1 MPGSRSFL
9 VRSTR
14 AVVAALASCV
24 IANAPAGAASLRDVL
39 QSSDLTFLADVKHGV
54 RERVLFF
61 SSEDFFADMAA
72 AGVRHVAVEMPRVL
86 GRQALT
92 IETEAELEI
101 FAQDVLRSQRWH
113 FTDPSR
119 PDEDNSET
127 QLAVVRAMGRQ
138 VLLARKYGL
147 TLTYFDFNNPLGG
160 FKTYNDPVY
169 RCLVSLTSATW
180 LRYGLDSKVSKADR
194 DAAIM
199 RERFSHDGE
208 LAEFISRHVTL
219 HGGGRTV
226 VIGGYAH
233 AVLPGGLAHD
243 LKQRLNTQASVI
255 AVHSD
260 AREQHGFQT
269 FLADQAQLL
278 QVDLSHPADFEF
290 RISDAALTPVS
301 RVASDAAKYAALD
314 GSRARKVPAVCEQV
328 AQSQ

>member
-1 MPGSRSFL
+1 MPGSRASL
-9 VRSTR
+9 VRSTS
-14 AVVAALASCV
+14 AVVAALAGWL
-24 IANAPAGAASLRDVL
+24 IAKAHAGTASLRDVL
-39 QSSDLTFLADVKHGV
+39 QSRDLTFLADVKHGV
-54 RERVLFF
+54 RERVQFF
-61 SSEDFFADMAA
+61 SSEGLFADMAA

-160 FKTYNDPVY
+160 FQTYNDPVY
-169 RCLVSLTSATW
+169 RCLVNLTSATW
-180 LRYGLDSKVSKADR
+180 LRYGLDSKVSKTDR

-208 LAEFISRHVTL
+208 LAEFISRHVAQN
-219 HGGGRTV
+219 GGGKTV

-233 AVLPGGLAHD
+233 AVLPEGLAAH
-243 LKQRLNTQASVI
+243 LERILNTTASIVAI
-255 AVHSD
+255 HSD
-260 AREQHGFQT
+260 AQEQGQFQA
-269 FLADQAQLL
+269 FLAEQAKLL
-278 QVDLSHPADFEF
+278 QIDLSAAADYQFQ
-290 RISDAALTPVS
+290 ISDASIMLAGWDEDASQALN
-301 RVASDAAKYAALD
+301 
-314 GSRARKVPAVCEQV
+314 GSRSRTVPAVCEQV
-328 AQSQ
+328 AQTQ

>member
-1 MPGSRSFL
+1 MPGSRAFL
-9 VRSTR
+9 VRSTS
-14 AVVAALASCV
+14 AVVAALAGCL
-24 IANAPAGAASLRDVL
+24 IAIVHAHAGVASLREL
-39 QSSDLTFLADVKHGV
+39 LKSRDLTFLADVKHGA
-54 RERVLFF
+54 RERVLFY
-61 SSEDFFADMAA
+61 SSEALFADMAA

-119 PDEDNSET
+119 PDADDAET
-127 QLAVVRAMGRQ
+127 QLVVARAMGRQ

-160 FKTYNDPVY
+160 FQTYNDPVY
-169 RCLVSLTSATW
+169 RCLVNLTSATW

-199 RERFSHDGE
+199 RERFSHDKE
-208 LAEFISRHVTL
+208 LAEFISRHVAE

-233 AVLPGGLAHD
+233 AVLPGGLAFH
-243 LKQRLNTQASVI
+243 LERALGTPASVI
-255 AVHSD
+255 AMHSD
-260 AREQHGFQT
+260 AHEQRNFEA
-269 FLADQAQLL
+269 FLAEQARLL
-278 QVDLSHPADFEF
+278 QVDLSVPADYTF
-290 RISDAALTPVS
+290 RISDALLTE
-301 RVASDAAKYAALD
+301 AAWDAGTKPSLD
-314 GSRARKVPAVCEQV
+314 GSRARTVPAVCEQI
-328 AQSQ
+328 AQTQ

>member
-1 MPGSRSFL
+1 MPGWRSCL
-9 VRSTR
+9 VRSTS
-14 AVVAALASCV
+14 AVIAALAGSLL
-24 IANAPAGAASLRDVL
+24 AHAHAGAASLRDLL
-39 QSSDLTFLADVKHGV
+39 QHHDLTFLADAKHGV

-61 SSEDFFADMAA
+61 SSEGLFAEMAA

-92 IETEAELEI
+92 IETDAELEI

-119 PDEDNSET
+119 PDEDDAET
-127 QLAVVRAMGRQ
+127 QLLVARAMGRQ

-160 FKTYNDPVY
+160 FQTYNDPVY
-169 RCLVSLTSATW
+169 RCLVNLTSATW

-208 LAEFISRHVTL
+208 LADFIARHVAS
-219 HGGGRTV
+219 HDGGKTV
-226 VIGGYAH
+226 VIAGYAH
-233 AVLPGGLAHD
+233 AVLPDGLAD
-243 LKQRLNTQASVI
+243 QLERRLDTMASVI
-255 AVHSD
+255 AVYRD
-260 AREQHGFQT
+260 KDEEAEFPA
-269 FLADQAQLL
+269 FLAEQAQLI
-278 QVDLSHPADFEF
+278 QVDLSEPAHYGFT
-290 RISDAALTPVS
+290 ISEAAARPVS
-301 RVASDAAKYAALD
+301 WAPETTMTALD
-314 GSRARKVPAVCEQV
+314 GTKQRRMPAVCEQV